1 MLHTF
6 SVYVRERPGV
16 LNRVAALFRQ
26 RGINIESLTVGHT
39 QRPGISRMTIA
50 VDIPEGRS
58 GQVEANLY
66 KLLDVTRVEKIKDS
80 HAIAHELALI
90 KICAA
95 KDLKVSLP
103 KELVDQFHARVVAQ
117 GSESLVLEAT
127 ATPDQIDVLVE
138 MLRPCVILEMA
149 RTGRLAIGVEPT
161 LRFERGTP
169 SEPGPLKS
177 DQARGRRHFEKSQT
191 FLRRLMSRFW
201 PLRV

>member
-6 SVYVRERPGV
+6 SVYARERPGV

-50 VDIPEGRS
+50 IDIAEGRS

-66 KLLDVTRVEKIKDS
+66 KLLDVTRVEKITDS
-80 HAIAHELALI
+80 EAITHELALI

-103 KELVDQFHARVVAQ
+103 KELVDQFHARGG
-117 GSESLVLEAT
+117 GSRSGIT
-127 ATPDQIDVLVE
+127 GSGSDRNS
-138 MLRPCVILEMA
+138 RPNRC
-149 RTGRLAIGVEPT
+149 TG
-161 LRFERGTP
+161 
-169 SEPGPLKS
+169 
-177 DQARGRRHFEKSQT
+177 
-191 FLRRLMSRFW
+191 
-201 PLRV
+201 

>member
-39 QRPGISRMTIA
+39 HRPGISRMTIA
-50 VDIPEGRS
+50 IDIAEGRS

-66 KLLDVTRVEKIKDS
+66 KLLDVKRVEKIRDS
-80 HAIAHELALI
+80 EAITHELALI

-103 KELVDQFHARVVAQ
+103 KELVDQFHARVG
-117 GSESLVLEAT
+117 GS
-127 ATPDQIDVLVE
+127 
-138 MLRPCVILEMA
+138 
-149 RTGRLAIGVEPT
+149 LAIT
-161 LRFERGTP
+161 L
-169 SEPGPLKS
+169 
-177 DQARGRRHFEKSQT
+177 
-191 FLRRLMSRFW
+191 
-201 PLRV
+201 